1 MIFNLNSFL
10 LWLGELSQNL
20 RVATKK
26 TQPENWHLHH
36 NLHDK
41 ICCAFQDTNKVSLKK
56 VMIVLS
62 TTFRG

>member
-1 MIFNLNSFL
+1 MIFNLNAL
-10 LWLGELSQNL
+10 PLWLVNK
-20 RVATKK
+20 VK
-26 TQPENWHLHH
+26 TCAWQQKETPTENWHHHH

-41 ICCAFQDTNKVSLKK
+41 ICCTFQDTNKVSLKK